1 MKGGGIVAIA
11 GELRSLGSMLNE
23 ELAPRRTG
31 PVVVT
36 GMLAEQLAKELG
48 AGARPG
54 AVVVGPAE
62 LRAGAEALVHVL
74 AGDPSTEDDALIRAA
89 NGLDVPAVAVQLW
102 PQADWAKTFVLTPFV
117 VECRTGEGFPI
128 GEIAERLA
136 EATQDS
142 AALAADL
149 PAVAEVARAGLV
161 RQSVIRSAVI
171 GLAGARLG
179 ASRPLIS
186 LEQARMVARLRR
198 TTAESSPEGDR
209 TGLVAGGA
217 AALVAG
223 FAFRGLARNA
233 RTVVPAPIANTAVA
247 AVGTWALAK
256 AFVLAES
263 RLLER

>member
-1 MKGGGIVAIA
+1 MKGGGIAAIA
-11 GELRSLGSMLNE
+11 GELRSLGSTLNE
-23 ELAPRRTG
+23 ELAPRRAG

-54 AVVVGPAE
+54 AVVVGPGQ

-74 AGDPSTEDDALIRAA
+74 AGDPSTEDEAVVRTADE
-89 NGLDVPAVAVQLW
+89 LDVPVVAVQLW
-102 PQADWAKTFVLTPFV
+102 PQADWGKTFVLTPFV
-117 VECRTGEGFPI
+117 VECRAGEGFPI
-128 GEIAERLA
+128 GEIADRLA
-136 EATQDS
+136 TATQDS

-149 PAVAEVARAGLV
+149 PTVAEVARAGLV
-161 RQSVIRSAVI
+161 KQSVIRSAVI

-198 TTAESSPEGDR
+198 STVESSSEGDR
-209 TGLVAGGA
+209 TGLVVGGA

-223 FAFRGLARNA
+223 FAFRGLARNL
-233 RTVVPAPIANTAVA
+233 RTVVPAPIVDTAVA
-247 AVGTWALAK
+247 AAGTWTLAK
-256 AFVLAES
+256 AFELAEA
-263 RLLER
+263 RLLDR